1 MAFKARIDWAQMAR
15 SKTARFLEV
24 NGGGIQAKKNKLLEY
39 KSKDLLILCT

>member
-24 NGGGIQAKKNKLLEY
+24 NGGGIQAKKISSLNINPKT
-39 KSKDLLILCT
+39 S

>member
-24 NGGGIQAKKNKLLEY
+24 NRGGIQAEKISSLNINPKT
-39 KSKDLLILCT
+39 S